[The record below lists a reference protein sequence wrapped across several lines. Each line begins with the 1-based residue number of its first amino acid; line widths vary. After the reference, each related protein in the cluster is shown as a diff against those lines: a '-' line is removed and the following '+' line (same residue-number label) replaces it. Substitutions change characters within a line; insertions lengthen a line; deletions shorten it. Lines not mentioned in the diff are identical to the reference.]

1 MNLQLYTNLY
11 CFLSKMSIA
20 LLVIAFNLKI
30 TIDPQWA
37 VYSLLSGKYKSSEL
51 WIRGE
56 KYIL

>member
-51 WIRGE
+51 
-56 KYIL
+56 